1 MSEAKVKAE
10 QVIHPERFINWKA
23 FQKTMLDILPVNALK
38 GKALW
43 LGIFVYLYLGIGGG
57 FITSCLFLNINPT
70 LILSIIG
77 APIWIGLVFLAK
89 KLTDIVY
96 EYRTIDERNTKD

>member
-10 QVIHPERFINWKA
+10 QVIRPERFINWKA

-38 GKALW
+38 GKAMW

-96 EYRTIDERNTKD
+96 EYKTIDERNTKD